1 MSRLE
6 LHPAPAEPVSDS
18 GRDPELVVAS
28 ARATAQ
34 ALALVPAWALELEL
48 ASASAS
54 GIRCSSDCRPYS
66 LERSDYFR
74 IRSRRKTDL

>member
-6 LHPAPAEPVSDS
+6 LHPAPAGPVSDS

-48 ASASAS
+48 ASAS

>member
-1 MSRLE
+1 
-6 LHPAPAEPVSDS
+6 
-18 GRDPELVVAS
+18 VVAS
-28 ARATAQ
+28 AQATAQ

-48 ASASAS
+48 ASAS